1 MQLKYHHYKIGN
13 LEGDVKI
20 FFVRFVQYFYW
31 KCPLWYIMQ
40 KLLRL
45 REELRGEH
53 QQCTLVKLFNG
64 GSLDYGHLYVKLT
77 STYTWLKVFILL
89 LLSSS
94 IAMAMHAPIS
104 WMLGDKPHNF
114 QIDISKICEHFTVTE
129 IFICVFPIY

>member
-53 QQCTLVKLFNG
+53 
-64 GSLDYGHLYVKLT
+64 
-77 STYTWLKVFILL
+77 
-89 LLSSS
+89 
-94 IAMAMHAPIS
+94 
-104 WMLGDKPHNF
+104 
-114 QIDISKICEHFTVTE
+114 
-129 IFICVFPIY
+129 